1 MAQRHFSCVLSR
13 TDNLSSLT
21 KHLMRGFTPEI
32 LLKTRIL
39 AKVEASNHTVNPDW
53 NFGKMQF
60 FAKSAMS
67 LFLLLMFV
75 PTDISVSYKDMFRV
89 SRFKFVDPNERL
101 GSLNLLLNFVKMAFS
116 TILRPKW
123 PKMTFSK
130 NSVVD

>member
-101 GSLNLLLNFVKMAFS
+101 GSLNLLLNFVKIAFS
-116 TILRPKW
+116 TILGPKW
-123 PKMTFSK
+123 PKMQFSK

>member
-1 MAQRHFSCVLSR
+1 MAQRHFSCVLSC
-13 TDNLSSLT
+13 TDNLSFLT

-101 GSLNLLLNFVKMAFS
+101 SSFNLLLNF
-116 TILRPKW
+116 
-123 PKMTFSK
+123 
-130 NSVVD
+130 